1 MNNQKTIL
9 ITGAC
14 GIIGSGIL
22 KGLISEQYNLVL
34 VDNNRDKIKEFSR
47 SINSKK
53 ILFVETNILKK
64 NEVDLCIKKGLD
76 KFGKIDAAIH
86 AAYPKSERWGTKFEN
101 LEEEFLMEDIKN
113 QLGSAIIFS
122 QRIISCFLK
131 QGFGNLIH
139 ISSIQ
144 GVSQPKFHHY
154 EGTDMTS
161 PIEYSA
167 IKSGIISITKYLSK
181 YYKKRNLRVNCISP
195 GGISNNQPNIFVKNY
210 KSSCNSKGLLDS
222 EDLTGLILFLIS
234 DKSKYINGQNIII
247 DDGWSL

>member
-1 MNNQKTIL
+1 
-9 ITGAC
+9 
-14 GIIGSGIL
+14 
-22 KGLISEQYNLVL
+22 
-34 VDNNRDKIKEFSR
+34 
-47 SINSKK
+47 
-53 ILFVETNILKK
+53 
-64 NEVDLCIKKGLD
+64 
-76 KFGKIDAAIH
+76 
-86 AAYPKSERWGTKFEN
+86 
-101 LEEEFLMEDIKN
+101 MEDIKN

-131 QGFGNLIH
+131 QGHGNLIH

-144 GVSQPKFHHY
+144 GFSPPKFYHY
-154 EGTDMTS
+154 EGTSMTS

-195 GGISNNQPNIFVKNY
+195 GGIRNNQPNIFIENY
-210 KSSCNSKGLLDS
+210 NSSCNSKGLLDS